1 MPGWIPQDRAFM
13 KKEQRKF
20 GWELVMKSFD
30 DLNSLFKIDNGR
42 IVSWYCHDS
51 KEWIDDGFECQCGT
65 VLEVSEFKKI

>member
-1 MPGWIPQDRAFM
+1 M
-13 KKEQRKF
+13 KEEKMKF

-30 DLNSLFKIDNGR
+30 DLNKLFKIEKGK

-51 KEWIDDGFECQCGT
+51 EEWVDDGFECECGA